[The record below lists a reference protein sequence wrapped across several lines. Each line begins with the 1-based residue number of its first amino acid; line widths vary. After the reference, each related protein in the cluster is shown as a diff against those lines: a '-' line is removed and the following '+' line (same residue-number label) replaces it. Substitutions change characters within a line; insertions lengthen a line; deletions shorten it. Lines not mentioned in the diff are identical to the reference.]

1 MVLAFGTLLVLT
13 VGEDS
18 GLYYSK
24 PCPRSTT
31 KIISLSK
38 SRPSWLGRVRA
49 WLPGGQA
56 VPQCPGQPSRAAQ
69 GTGSSG
75 GRRARLSRL
84 PASRWGRPLPCSAA
98 RRAGRRGWAA
108 SAAPPSITWPE
119 RHKNNSFGQGRDFRT
134 GNPGSSLQPR
144 PHGGEFSRILWEAEP
159 PAVAD
164 TGASPAAPAW
174 DTPAPPQL

>member
-1 MVLAFGTLLVLT
+1 MGRCWCSQFTIQNPVHVQQLTLFHFQSP
-13 VGEDS
+13 GCH
-18 GLYYSK
+18 GWGGGG
-24 PCPRSTT
+24 PGFQ
-31 KIISLSK
+31 
-38 SRPSWLGRVRA
+38 RPSSAPRPGRLSPHAR
-49 WLPGGQA
+49 
-56 VPQCPGQPSRAAQ
+56 
-69 GTGSSG
+69 GTGSSEAPG
-75 GRRARLSRL
+75 S
-84 PASRWGRPLPCSAA
+84 PPFPPSASRWGRPLPCSAG

-119 RHKNNSFGQGRDFRT
+119 RHKNNSFGQGRDLRT
-134 GNPGSSLQPR
+134 GNPGSQLQPR